1 MAVTVLTNA
10 LVIVNGVTLSD
21 HGNQVT
27 VEDMRDKVDVSGFG
41 TANKVYAKGLGDAVI
56 TVKFLQDFAA
66 SSVHATIQPLIAST
80 TGITVEV
87 RPINAARSA
96 TNPAFLLASAQ
107 VFNYKG
113 LDGQIGNA
121 SEVTVAFENTGTA
134 GLTYPTS

>member
-1 MAVTVLTNA
+1 MSVSVLTNA

-27 VEDMRDKVDVSGFG
+27 VEDMRDQVDISGFG
-41 TANKVYAKGLGDAVI
+41 TANKMYQKGLGDAKI

-66 SSVHATIQPLIAST
+66 SSVHATIQPLIGQT
-80 TGITVEV
+80 TGVAVEI
-87 RPINAARSA
+87 RPTNSARSA
-96 TNPAFLLASAQ
+96 TNPAFLLASAL

-121 SEVTVAFENTGTA
+121 SEVTVEFVNAGTA